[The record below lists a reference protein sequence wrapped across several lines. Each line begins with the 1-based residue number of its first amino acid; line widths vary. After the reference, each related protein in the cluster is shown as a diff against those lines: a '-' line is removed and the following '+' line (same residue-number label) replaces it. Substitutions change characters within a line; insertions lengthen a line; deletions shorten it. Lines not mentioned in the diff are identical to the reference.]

1 MQVRRTAWIERQE
14 GGRRCGKTER
24 AKQPPGRRRA
34 GRGSRPRRA
43 VHHAAVRLRR
53 STGDGGR
60 RREGSR
66 PGGRCPPDPCRPSP
80 HPRSLGGEPSAA
92 LPAGREP
99 AVPSPGA
106 GTAGGLP
113 CAGRRRT
120 EGSLRAAP
128 PCRIR
133 PVPADRAARPRG
145 RTPAVGIGSARPR
158 SDPACGA
165 RQSGRSR
172 PVGGRPP
179 GQRPTP
185 PSNFPGTVPPAEKPG
200 TKKSGPQRAAKRSRA
215 ERRGCPSRG
224 RGNALHTG
232 ADNWPDLD
240 AHACVTVTECRWRD
254 QGLCDYRETSERRVP
269 PLPPG
274 PDRRSC

>member
-53 STGDGGR
+53 PTGDGGR
-60 RREGSR
+60 RREDSR
-66 PGGRCPPDPCRPSP
+66 PAGRCPPDPCRPPS

-158 SDPACGA
+158 SDPACRA

-185 PSNFPGTVPPAEKPG
+185 HQTS
-200 TKKSGPQRAAKRSRA
+200 RAPHRRPRSRA
-215 ERRGCPSRG
+215 PRKADLSAPRNAAAPSADAARPAAAATPCT
-224 RGNALHTG
+224 RAPTTG
-232 ADNWPDLD
+232 P
-240 AHACVTVTECRWRD
+240 
-254 QGLCDYRETSERRVP
+254 TSTP
-269 PLPPG
+269 TPA
-274 PDRRSC
+274 